1 MREGSLRLSGFLGGA
16 RQITMSNAYIPTGSL
31 DYIVDLPTTEDTLGR
46 YFLLCLRAYATG

>member
-16 RQITMSNAYIPTGSL
+16 RQITVSNAYIPTGSL

-46 YFLLCLRAYATG
+46 YFLLCLRVYATG